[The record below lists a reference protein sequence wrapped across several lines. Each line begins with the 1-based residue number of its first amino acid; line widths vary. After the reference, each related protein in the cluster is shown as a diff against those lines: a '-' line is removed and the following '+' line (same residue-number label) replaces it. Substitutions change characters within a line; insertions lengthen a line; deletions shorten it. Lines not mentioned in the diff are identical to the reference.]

1 MYKLLKSEL
10 GQCQHERILCLHKSM
25 PELHSVAFG
34 SNSLV
39 NLEANLNTLAQ
50 SNQPEE
56 IVLKYFDAPKIR
68 ELRKFVE

>member
-1 MYKLLKSEL
+1 MTLAEACQDLDIKLMGGCAFNSQHNFMYKLLKSEL

-39 NLEANLNTLAQ
+39 NLEANLNTLA
-50 SNQPEE
+50 
-56 IVLKYFDAPKIR
+56 
-68 ELRKFVE
+68 